1 MIVKTVR
8 DREKGQDG
16 KLKNEKNGWLGR
28 AIRFFVYTM
37 SQVQICACT
46 RICTWRMYIIEL
58 LSEIVYKV
66 YESSRSQPTR
76 LSYFMMEN

>member
-28 AIRFFVYTM
+28 AIRSLCIRRVSLFDWKYF
-37 SQVQICACT
+37 IAPDCG
-46 RICTWRMYIIEL
+46 
-58 LSEIVYKV
+58 
-66 YESSRSQPTR
+66 SSFHFRNPEHSAR
-76 LSYFMMEN
+76 

>member
-16 KLKNEKNGWLGR
+16 KLKNEKR

-37 SQVQICACT
+37 SQPARLEIFYCT
-46 RICTWRMYIIEL
+46 
-58 LSEIVYKV
+58 
-66 YESSRSQPTR
+66 
-76 LSYFMMEN
+76 

>member
-37 SQVQICACT
+37 SQPARLKYFIAPD
-46 RICTWRMYIIEL
+46 WG
-58 LSEIVYKV
+58 
-66 YESSRSQPTR
+66 SSFHFRNPEHSAR
-76 LSYFMMEN
+76 

>member
-28 AIRFFVYTM
+28 AIRFFFFVYTM
-37 SQVQICACT
+37 SQ
-46 RICTWRMYIIEL
+46 
-58 LSEIVYKV
+58 
-66 YESSRSQPTR
+66 PTR
-76 LSYFMMEN
+76 LEIFYCT

>member
-28 AIRFFVYTM
+28 AIRYLCIRWG
-37 SQVQICACT
+37 S
-46 RICTWRMYIIEL
+46 L
-58 LSEIVYKV
+58 LDWKYFIAPDWG
-66 YESSRSQPTR
+66 SSFHFRNPEHSAR
-76 LSYFMMEN
+76 

>member
-28 AIRFFVYTM
+28 AIRFFVYM
-37 SQVQICACT
+37 
-46 RICTWRMYIIEL
+46 MG
-58 LSEIVYKV
+58 
-66 YESSRSQPTR
+66 QPTR
-76 LSYFMMEN
+76 LEIFYCT

>member
-28 AIRFFVYTM
+28 GIRFFVYM
-37 SQVQICACT
+37 
-46 RICTWRMYIIEL
+46 M
-58 LSEIVYKV
+58 
-66 YESSRSQPTR
+66 SQPTR
-76 LSYFMMEN
+76 LEIFYCT

>member
-28 AIRFFVYTM
+28 AIRFFAYTI
-37 SQVQICACT
+37 SQSARLEIFYCT
-46 RICTWRMYIIEL
+46 
-58 LSEIVYKV
+58 
-66 YESSRSQPTR
+66 
-76 LSYFMMEN
+76 

>member
-28 AIRFFVYTM
+28 AIRFFVYM
-37 SQVQICACT
+37 IC
-46 RICTWRMYIIEL
+46 L
-58 LSEIVYKV
+58 LYTSDAADE
-66 YESSRSQPTR
+66 
-76 LSYFMMEN
+76 

>member
-28 AIRFFVYTM
+28 AIRFFFFFFVYM
-37 SQVQICACT
+37 
-46 RICTWRMYIIEL
+46 M
-58 LSEIVYKV
+58 
-66 YESSRSQPTR
+66 SQPTR
-76 LSYFMMEN
+76 LEIFYCT

>member
-37 SQVQICACT
+37 SP
-46 RICTWRMYIIEL
+46 
-58 LSEIVYKV
+58 
-66 YESSRSQPTR
+66 PTR
-76 LSYFMMEN
+76 LGIFYCT

>member
-28 AIRFFVYTM
+28 AIRFFVRQSLKKPPAM
-37 SQVQICACT
+37 QVDNNRFSLQ
-46 RICTWRMYIIEL
+46 
-58 LSEIVYKV
+58 
-66 YESSRSQPTR
+66 
-76 LSYFMMEN
+76 

>member
-28 AIRFFVYTM
+28 AIRFLYTM
-37 SQVQICACT
+37 SQPAQLEIFYCT
-46 RICTWRMYIIEL
+46 
-58 LSEIVYKV
+58 
-66 YESSRSQPTR
+66 
-76 LSYFMMEN
+76 

>member
-37 SQVQICACT
+37 SQPARLEIFYCT
-46 RICTWRMYIIEL
+46 
-58 LSEIVYKV
+58 
-66 YESSRSQPTR
+66 
-76 LSYFMMEN
+76 

>member
-28 AIRFFVYTM
+28 AIRFFCVYDE
-37 SQVQICACT
+37 SAYSIGNILLHLIGA
-46 RICTWRMYIIEL
+46 L
-58 LSEIVYKV
+58 LSTFEIQ
-66 YESSRSQPTR
+66 SILQGSLCNGFQC
-76 LSYFMMEN
+76 FFCENP

>member
-28 AIRFFVYTM
+28 AIRFLC
-37 SQVQICACT
+37 SAP
-46 RICTWRMYIIEL
+46 
-58 LSEIVYKV
+58 SGA
-66 YESSRSQPTR
+66 RS
-76 LSYFMMEN
+76 

>member
-37 SQVQICACT
+37 SET
-46 RICTWRMYIIEL
+46 
-58 LSEIVYKV
+58 
-66 YESSRSQPTR
+66 TR
-76 LSYFMMEN
+76 LHRVMWSVYFPCGQDAVGTVELKCR

>member
-28 AIRFFVYTM
+28 AIRFFCVYDE
-37 SQVQICACT
+37 SAYSIGNILLHLIGA
-46 RICTWRMYIIEL
+46 L
-58 LSEIVYKV
+58 LSTFETRAFCKV
-66 YESSRSQPTR
+66 VSAMASSASFVKNP
-76 LSYFMMEN
+76 

>member
-28 AIRFFVYTM
+28 TIRFFVYM
-37 SQVQICACT
+37 
-46 RICTWRMYIIEL
+46 M
-58 LSEIVYKV
+58 
-66 YESSRSQPTR
+66 SQPTR
-76 LSYFMMEN
+76 LEIFYCT

>member
-28 AIRFFVYTM
+28 AIRLFVYTM
-37 SQVQICACT
+37 SP
-46 RICTWRMYIIEL
+46 
-58 LSEIVYKV
+58 
-66 YESSRSQPTR
+66 PTR
-76 LSYFMMEN
+76 LEIFYCT